1 MFPHSYAVLFSIKM
15 CFDETNNV
23 FISRTKQNH
32 AKLSTASK
40 IAVKINVMLL
50 GTLLEIL
57 RRKTN
62 KDFYNIFETTN
73 AMALVKTISDS
84 LYKVLKIP

>member
-1 MFPHSYAVLFSIKM
+1 
-15 CFDETNNV
+15 
-23 FISRTKQNH
+23 
-32 AKLSTASK
+32 
-40 IAVKINVMLL
+40 MLL
-50 GTLLEIL
+50 RTLLEIL